1 MKRDG
6 KPMIR
11 RGGLGVLAVAL
22 GLGSAGA
29 PAWAQVR
36 PVTGISAYYDT
47 IADTNGDYA
56 VRGAGSGDYPT
67 GTIYRLRFNAGEQN
81 NLIIRGFETGTNVY
95 NYVQL
100 AQKINIVRVDGS
112 VTGHHNIVFFE

>member
-47 IADTNGDYA
+47 IADTNGNYS
-56 VRGAGSGDYPT
+56 VAGG
-67 GTIYRLRFNAGEQN
+67 GTAN
-81 NLIIRGFETGTNVY
+81 
-95 NYVQL
+95 
-100 AQKINIVRVDGS
+100 
-112 VTGHHNIVFFE
+112 